1 MNTIFRWVRRIDFD
15 LNVYRIDDC
24 LKIYS
29 LVPGSEAQINYQPAP
44 KNFSRII
51 EEDNIVK
58 YSIWR
63 ATGAAS
69 LGIALALGAG
79 NAIAKVSPDEAAK
92 LGQSLTPVGA
102 EKAGNADGSIPEWT
116 PAKQKGA
123 LSGEYV
129 SNPQIEAEKPLYT
142 ITQANAGE
150 YGDKLS
156 GGHKYLLKTHDTYKM
171 NVYKSHREAAF
182 PDFIYKASAENAVK
196 CELIG
201 TDEPDNCSLGFPYPI
216 PKTGAEVIWNHRLKW
231 RGNSVKRNN
240 DQMIVQPDGTYSL
253 AQLTE
258 DVKFDYANENNP
270 IPLTK
275 DSGKFLKYF
284 STITSPPRTAG
295 TMILVHESGGT
306 GEKGRAAWLYSPA
319 LKRIRRAPAVCCD
332 NPYEGTDGNQ
342 FYDQVDMFNG
352 VLERYTWKIV
362 GKKEMIIPS
371 SSFKIGRAKYDE
383 LAKPK
388 HLNTDLP
395 RYELHRV
402 WVVEATL
409 REGTSHTFAK
419 RVFYVDEDSWN
430 IVMVDCFDARGGL
443 FRFQEG
449 HLAPQYNVQTVF
461 TVPEVIYHF
470 DSGRYFLTAL
480 TAEGKPNDYSVD
492 YKDNFFN
499 ANAVQKRA
507 SK

>member
-1 MNTIFRWVRRIDFD
+1 MKRSMWKT
-15 LNVYRIDDC
+15 
-24 LKIYS
+24 
-29 LVPGSEAQINYQPAP
+29 AMQ
-44 KNFSRII
+44 
-51 EEDNIVK
+51 
-58 YSIWR
+58 
-63 ATGAAS
+63 GAAT
-69 LGIALALGAG
+69 LAFAMSAG
-79 NAIAKVSPDEAAK
+79 VVLAKVPAAEAAK
-92 LGQSLTPVGA
+92 LGQELTPIGA
-102 EKAGNADGSIPEWT
+102 EKGANKDGSIPAWS
-116 PAKQKGA
+116 PAPQKGK
-123 LSGEYV
+123 LSGEYA
-129 SNPQIEAEKPLYT
+129 SNPAIEAEKPLYT
-142 ITQANAGE
+142 ITQATAGQ

-156 GGHKYLLKTHDTYKM
+156 GGHKYLLKTHGTYKM

-182 PDFIYKASAENAVK
+182 PEFIYKATAENAVN
-196 CELIG
+196 CDLIG
-201 TDEPDNCSLGFPYPI
+201 TDNPDNCKLGFPYPI
-216 PKTGAEVIWNHRLKW
+216 PKSGAEPIWNHRLKW
-231 RGNSVKRNN
+231 RGNNVKRNN
-240 DQMIVQPDGTYSL
+240 DQMIVQPDGTYSF
-253 AQLTE
+253 AQLVE
-258 DVKFDYANENNP
+258 EVKFDYANEKAP

-275 DSGKFLKYF
+275 DAGMFLKYF
-284 STITSPPRTAG
+284 SLITSPPRTAG

-362 GKKEMIIPS
+362 GKKEMIVPYS
-371 SSFKIGRAKYDE
+371 NFVIGRAKYKE

-388 HLNTDLP
+388 HMNTDLP

-409 REGTSHTFAK
+409 KEGTSHTFAK
-419 RVFYVDEDSWN
+419 RVFYIDEDSWN

-449 HLAPQYNVQTVF
+449 HLTPQYNVQTVF

-480 TAEGKPNDYSVD
+480 TAEGKANDYSVNYND
-492 YKDNFFN
+492 AFFN
-499 ANAVQKRA
+499 PDSVQKRA

>member
-1 MNTIFRWVRRIDFD
+1 MKVSTWKRV
-15 LNVYRIDDC
+15 VH
-24 LKIYS
+24 
-29 LVPGSEAQINYQPAP
+29 ET
-44 KNFSRII
+44 
-51 EEDNIVK
+51 
-58 YSIWR
+58 
-63 ATGAAS
+63 ATGV
-69 LGIALALGAG
+69 LTLALTFGTGA
-79 NAIAKVSPDEAAK
+79 AIAKVAPDEAAK
-92 LGQSLTPVGA
+92 LGKDLTPVGA
-102 EKAGNADGSIPEWT
+102 EKVANGDGSIPAWT
-116 PAKQKGA
+116 PAKQEGA
-123 LSGEYV
+123 LSGIYA
-129 SNPQIEAEKPLYT
+129 SNAAIEAEKPLYT
-142 ITQANAGE
+142 ITQANSAQ
-150 YGDKLS
+150 YVAKLS
-156 GGHKYLLKTHDTYKM
+156 GGHKYLLKTHPTYKL
-171 NVYKSHREAAF
+171 NVYPSHRDAAF
-182 PDFIYKASAENAVK
+182 PEFIYKATAENAVN
-196 CELIG
+196 CDLVGI
-201 TDEPDNCSLGFPYPI
+201 DSPDNCKLGFPYPI
-216 PKTGAEVIWNHRLKW
+216 PKSGAEVIWNHRLKW
-231 RGNSVKRNN
+231 RGNNVRRNN
-240 DQMIVQPDGTYSL
+240 DQMIVQPDGSSQL

-258 DVKFDYANENNP
+258 DVKFNYANEKSPVP
-270 IPLTK
+270 ITK
-275 DSGKFLKYF
+275 DSGQFLKYF
-284 STITSPPRTAG
+284 SKITSPPRTAG

-362 GKKEMIIPS
+362 GKKEMIVPYDA
-371 SSFKIGRAKYDE
+371 FKIGRTKYAE

-388 HLNTDLP
+388 HMNQDLP

-409 REGTSHTFAK
+409 QPGTSHTFAK

-430 IVMVDCFDARGGL
+430 IVMIDCFDARGGL

-470 DSGRYFLTAL
+470 DSGRYFLTAM

-492 YKDNFFN
+492 YADAFFD
-499 ANAVQKRA
+499 ADSVQKRA